1 MNNLRMFC
9 ISMNSNHL
17 NFIKE
22 INYLPVGLGKENF
35 SKEWFRD
42 NTGINI
48 TEKNN
53 YYGEYTFH
61 YWLWKNYIDLDEM
74 KEGWFGFC
82 QYRKFWS
89 AEKKDLLPNSLKQLK
104 TLLLTEIPESYQ
116 NVDVILGDELSTT
129 NFKIMK
135 FLKKGLKLIL
145 NKPSYL
151 FKKNKRNI
159 KFHFDLM
166 HGYKNLDKAID
177 LLDDENRK
185 DFKDFVNTKTSFNP
199 QNMFICNSKEILKN
213 YYSTIFPWLERC
225 EVKFGFQN
233 LTGYGKIR
241 IYTFLAER
249 FMSYW
254 FQKNYKC
261 KTMPIIF
268 YDIKKDFNHKPL

>member
-1 MNNLRMFC
+1 MKNLKMFC
-9 ISMNSNHL
+9 ISLEPNHYNL
-17 NFIKE
+17 IKE
-22 INYLPVGLGKENF
+22 LGYIPVGLGAKHF
-35 SKEWFRD
+35 SKDWFSD
-42 NTGINI
+42 KSGISI
-48 TEKNN
+48 SKKNK
-53 YYGEYTFH
+53 YYGEYTYH
-61 YWLWKNYIDLDEM
+61 YWIWKNYLEKLDE
-74 KEGWFGFC
+74 GWIGFC

-89 AEKKDLLPNSLKQLK
+89 VEKKDLLPNSLKQLK

-116 NVDVILGDELSTT
+116 NVDVILGNELSTT
-129 NFKIMK
+129 NFKMMK

-151 FKKNKRNI
+151 FKKNERNI

-166 HGYKNLDKAID
+166 HGYNNLEKAID

-199 QNMFICNSKEILKN
+199 QNMFICNSKEILRN

-225 EVKFGFQN
+225 EEKFGFRN
-233 LTGYGKIR
+233 LVGYGKIR

-254 FQKNYKC
+254 FQKNCKF